1 MITTCCIDVGL
12 RNLSLCIMN
21 SNYEILLWDIYDV
34 FESFERI
41 CTAKM
46 KNNKICNKKCSYK
59 YSNNE
64 NIELYSCK
72 LHFPKNIK
80 ITNKNKIIADINNAK
95 TIEELEAININF

>member
-46 KNNKICNKKCSYK
+46 KNNKIL
-59 YSNNE
+59 
-64 NIELYSCK
+64 NI
-72 LHFPKNIK
+72 
-80 ITNKNKIIADINNAK
+80 
-95 TIEELEAININF
+95 